1 MPAGHGVRA
10 RTRDLF
16 ARGFRK
22 KGTIPLSTYLRTF
35 KVGEY
40 VDVKVNGAIHKGMPH
55 KFYHGRTGRV
65 WNVTKRAVGV
75 EVNKQIGN
83 RIIKKRLHVRVE
95 HVQQSRCAEE
105 FKLRIRK
112 NDELKAAAKARGE
125 TISTKRQPKGPK
137 PGFMVEGMT
146 LETGIR
152 ANDSISNQNID
163 NNNIVKERRSKRN
176 TKTSKKKKKPASSS
190 IANVGSEETQGFIN
204 ANNNKEEATLKLL
217 IPIDA
222 KNPNSISSNEEGG
235 DNKKVNLERKSS
247 RSVFQRREA
256 LQQPRMTRIS
266 SVSNGERGAQVMA
279 GWPSWLASVAG
290 EAING
295 WIPRK
300 PDSFEKLEKIGQG
313 TYSSVYKAR
322 DLETNQI
329 VALKKVRFANMDPD
343 SVRFMAREI
352 IILRRL
358 DHPNVMKL
366 EGLITSRVSGSM
378 YLIFEY
384 MEHDLS
390 GLASTPGVKFSEAQI
405 KCYMKQ
411 LLHGLEHCHSRG
423 VLHRDIKGSNLL
435 LDQNNNLKIGDFG
448 LANFYGPHQKQPLTS
463 RVVTLWYRPPELLLG
478 STDYGIT
485 VDMWSTGCILAELFN
500 GKPIMPGRTEV
511 EQLHKIFKL
520 CGSPSEEYWKRAK
533 LPDATIFKPQH
544 PYKRCVA
551 ETFKSLPSSALAL
564 VEALLAVEPD
574 ARGTTA
580 LALQSE
586 FFTTE
591 PFASEPSSLPKYQPR
606 KESDVKLREEE
617 ARRKK
622 GTSSKQNESKQ
633 VSRESKANGE
643 LLPSI
648 QKPQGQSSQT
658 GLSEKLNTNEDAALK
673 SGTTENGYTRYGLS
687 SVNRSGENVMMGS
700 SRSPRKELRTQRS
713 FVQRGA
719 PQLSKF
725 SNSVAARDAS
735 HFSVANPG
743 WLEDSYSNNKGDGDW
758 SQRLLVKPKYSTK
771 DKESI
776 RGHGEKI
783 ERMNY
788 SGPLVSNGGNLDDML
803 KEHERLIQ
811 LAVRK
816 ARDKKTNRDDNG
828 QTQACLAV

>member
-35 KVGEY
+35 KVGDY

-75 EVNKQIGN
+75 ELNKQIGN

-105 FKLRIRK
+105 FKLRK
-112 NDELKAAAKARGE
+112 KTNDELKAAAKARGE

-152 ANDSISNQNID
+152 ANNSSNQNID
-163 NNNIVKERRSKRN
+163 NNNNIVKERRSKSN
-176 TKTSKKKKKPASSS
+176 KISKKKKKSHSSS
-190 IANVGSEETQGFIN
+190 IAIVEERPDYIN
-204 ANNNKEEATLKLL
+204 AKNNEEEAILL
-217 IPIDA
+217 PTDA
-222 KNPNSISSNEEGG
+222 KNSTPISSNEEG
-235 DNKKVNLERKSS
+235 DHNKKVNLERKSS

-256 LQQPRMTRIS
+256 LQQPKITRIS

-390 GLASTPGVKFSEAQI
+390 GLASTPSVKFSEAQI

-423 VLHRDIKGSNLL
+423 ILHRDIKGSNLL

-520 CGSPSEEYWKRAK
+520 CGSPSEEYWKRSK

-564 VEALLAVEPD
+564 VEVLLAVEPD
-574 ARGTTA
+574 ARGNTA

-586 FFTTE
+586 FFTTMPYACE
-591 PFASEPSSLPKYQPR
+591 ASSLPKYQPR
-606 KESDVKLREEE
+606 KEIDV
-617 ARRKK
+617 KK
-622 GTSSKQNESKQ
+622 GTSSKRNESKQ
-633 VSRESKANGE
+633 VSRESKPVPA
-643 LLPSI
+643 PDASI
-648 QKPQGQSSQT
+648 QKQQGQSSQT
-658 GLSEKLNTNEDAALK
+658 RMSEKFNANEDASL
-673 SGTTENGYTRYGLS
+673 TQNGYRSYGLS
-687 SVNRSGENVMMGS
+687 SVDRNGANVMMVGS

-735 HFSVANPG
+735 HFSIANPR
-743 WLEDSYSNNKGDGDW
+743 WLEDSYKNNNDGDW

-788 SGPLVSNGGNLDDML
+788 SGPLVSNGGNLDEML
-803 KEHERLIQ
+803 KEHERRIQ

-816 ARDKKTNRDDNG
+816 ARDKKTNKD
-828 QTQACLAV
+828 

>member
-1 MPAGHGVRA
+1 
-10 RTRDLF
+10 
-16 ARGFRK
+16 
-22 KGTIPLSTYLRTF
+22 
-35 KVGEY
+35 
-40 VDVKVNGAIHKGMPH
+40 
-55 KFYHGRTGRV
+55 
-65 WNVTKRAVGV
+65 
-75 EVNKQIGN
+75 
-83 RIIKKRLHVRVE
+83 
-95 HVQQSRCAEE
+95 
-105 FKLRIRK
+105 
-112 NDELKAAAKARGE
+112 
-125 TISTKRQPKGPK
+125 
-137 PGFMVEGMT
+137 
-146 LETGIR
+146 
-152 ANDSISNQNID
+152 
-163 NNNIVKERRSKRN
+163 
-176 TKTSKKKKKPASSS
+176 
-190 IANVGSEETQGFIN
+190 
-204 ANNNKEEATLKLL
+204 
-217 IPIDA
+217 
-222 KNPNSISSNEEGG
+222 
-235 DNKKVNLERKSS
+235 
-247 RSVFQRREA
+247 
-256 LQQPRMTRIS
+256 MTRIS

-485 VDMWSTGCILAELFN
+485 VDMWSTGCILAELFS

-520 CGSPSEEYWKRAK
+520 CGSPSEEYWKRSK

-551 ETFKSLPSSALAL
+551 ETFKSLPSTALAL
-564 VEALLAVEPD
+564 VEVLLAVEPD

-580 LALQSE
+580 NALESE

-591 PFASEPSSLPKYQPR
+591 PFASEASSLPKYQPR
-606 KESDVKLREEE
+606 KEIDV
-617 ARRKK
+617 KK
-622 GTSSKQNESKQ
+622 GTGSKQNESKQ
-633 VSRESKANGE
+633 VSRDFKPVSAQDSNAE
-643 LLPSI
+643 LLPSTQTYCCVI
-648 QKPQGQSSQT
+648 VMASSLPKYQPRKEIDVKKGTGSKQNESKQVSRDFKPVSAQDSNAELLPSTQKRQVQNNP
-658 GLSEKLNTNEDAALK
+658 NEDAAMK
-673 SGTTENGYTRYGLS
+673 SGTAQNGYTRYGLS
-687 SVNRSGENVMMGS
+687 SVNRNGENVMMGS
-700 SRSPRKELRTQRS
+700 SRSPRKELRSQRS

-719 PQLSKF
+719 PQLTKF

-735 HFSVANPG
+735 HFSVANPR
-743 WLEDSYSNNKGDGDW
+743 WLEDSDNNNMRDGDW
-758 SQRLLVKPKYSTK
+758 PQRLLVKPKYSTK

-788 SGPLVSNGGNLDDML
+788 SGPLVSNGGNLDEML
-803 KEHERLIQ
+803 KEHERRIQ

-828 QTQACLAV
+828 QTPACLAV